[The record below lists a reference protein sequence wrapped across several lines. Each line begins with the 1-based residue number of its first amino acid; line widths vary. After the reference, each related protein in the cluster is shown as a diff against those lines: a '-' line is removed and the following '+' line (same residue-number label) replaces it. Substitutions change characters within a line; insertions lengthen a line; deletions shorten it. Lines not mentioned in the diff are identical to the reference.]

1 MRASTRISGPGS
13 FEEPH
18 RRRRCPN
25 SKRGNQAERIFAPLT
40 AAKIAIVEKRAR
52 AGQLHLPACQPN
64 QQWSLGDSGASTC
77 VADKNKH
84 FPGAKIRPSAASSK
98 NITYQNADGSPI
110 PNRGEFDVPFTADAG
125 HKRKAVF
132 QDAPVMFPI
141 ISLGGVADAGNTVTL
156 KQEYGLI
163 VDEDTGETD
172 NMIRRYGVY
181 RLLLT
186 LDDDVV
192 LPPQDFQQARKP

>member
-1 MRASTRISGPGS
+1 M
-13 FEEPH
+13 
-18 RRRRCPN
+18 
-25 SKRGNQAERIFAPLT
+25 
-40 AAKIAIVEKRAR
+40 
-52 AGQLHLPACQPN
+52 
-64 QQWSLGDSGASTC
+64 
-77 VADKNKH
+77 
-84 FPGAKIRPSAASSK
+84 
-98 NITYQNADGSPI
+98 
-110 PNRGEFDVPFTADAG
+110 PFTADAG